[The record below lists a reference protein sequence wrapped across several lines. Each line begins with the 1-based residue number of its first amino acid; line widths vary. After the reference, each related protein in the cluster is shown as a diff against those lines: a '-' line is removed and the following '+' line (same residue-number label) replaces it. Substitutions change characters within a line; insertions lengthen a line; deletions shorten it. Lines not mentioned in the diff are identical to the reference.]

1 MDLLSIFCVMGF
13 PTIDK
18 SLEGLLSAMHNAPQS
33 LGQLTTLAKTIGC
46 CIALGVGAN
55 ECYQMMLGRR
65 GMDVMKLIHIL
76 IISLCI
82 SFSGSIVAMAKS
94 PGLALEKWAQ
104 EQMTGKNG
112 EVIALE
118 EDVAKLQADYLK
130 KVNKVL
136 AEAQVAKQNDR
147 EKDTGIIEDLKN
159 SVDDMIDNVKA
170 GLIKMAMFSE
180 TKVCEWFSLIIRFLG
195 ELIFQMSYYGML
207 VAQRVF
213 MAILEMFCPIMF
225 AISLSPHFKSAW
237 SQWLSKYLT
246 LSLWGFITYVVIYY
260 INFILVYNLQ
270 QDIAAYQ
277 RMMGE
282 AGAMGTTI
290 GWEQVG
296 TLGMQGLGSTCMYVM
311 ALMAGAYI
319 IRMVPE
325 VASWCIPG
333 GVSSGAGEKSGS
345 LGMAAVSGAVGGA
358 ISSSIPAGKKS
369 LSFAD
374 KTLRT
379 TENVIYGTG
388 SAVVSGAK
396 SAYQSARRSNKSSG
410 NSTP

>member
-1 MDLLSIFCVMGF
+1 MDLLSILGAMGM
-13 PTIDK
+13 PLIDD
-18 SLEGLLSAMHNAPQS
+18 SLEGLLEAMKNTPVS
-33 LGQLTTLAKTIGC
+33 LGQLTNYAKTIGC

-65 GMDVMKLIHIL
+65 GMDVMKLIHII

-82 SFSGSIVAMAKS
+82 SFSGSIVSMAQA
-94 PGLALEKWAQ
+94 PGLALESFAKS
-104 EQMTGKNG
+104 QMTGKNN
-112 EVIALE
+112 EVAALE
-118 EDVAKLQADYLK
+118 TKVVEKQSEYLK
-130 KVNKVL
+130 KVNEIIAK
-136 AEAQVAKQNDR
+136 AQIENQNNRPAPDGFKEKIEYKLDDLIDSAK
-147 EKDTGIIEDLKN
+147 
-159 SVDDMIDNVKA
+159 S
-170 GLIKMAMFSE
+170 GLMKMSMYLE
-180 TKVCEWFSLIIRFLG
+180 TKICEWFSLILRFIG
-195 ELIFQMSYYGML
+195 ELVFQMSYYGML
-207 VAQRVF
+207 VAQRIF
-213 MAILEMFCPIMF
+213 MGILAMFCPLMF

-237 SQWLSKYLT
+237 SQWLSKYIS
-246 LSLWGFITYVVIYY
+246 LSLWGFITYICLYY
-260 INFILVYNLQ
+260 VNFIICYNLT
-270 QDIAAYQ
+270 QDLMAYEGLIQ
-277 RMMGE
+277 N
-282 AGAMGTTI
+282 TSQV
-290 GWEQVG
+290 GWEEVG

-311 ALMAGAYI
+311 SLMTGAYI